1 MMKNLKFLTSY
12 MGLPL
17 LFVFFYSVGLLLFFL
32 PFTRDLFIVI
42 TPYTVILV
50 SAAVFYYHKEWNA
63 KSIGIL
69 VAIFVLSILVEN
81 IGVATGKLFGVYS
94 YGVGLGVKILHV
106 PVLIGLNWI
115 VLVYGSNGLVSK
127 YVSNTFLK
135 IIGASLLMVFYDC
148 ILELAAPLMD
158 MWEFVPNSPPI
169 QNYVL
174 WFLMAIV
181 FHTGIEIVK
190 VNTNNKPGQS
200 LFIIQVVF
208 FLIIAIGNSILGI

>member
-1 MMKNLKFLTSY
+1 
-12 MGLPL
+12 
-17 LFVFFYSVGLLLFFL
+17 
-32 PFTRDLFIVI
+32 
-42 TPYTVILV
+42 
-50 SAAVFYYHKEWNA
+50 
-63 KSIGIL
+63 
-69 VAIFVLSILVEN
+69 
-81 IGVATGKLFGVYS
+81 
-94 YGVGLGVKILHV
+94 
-106 PVLIGLNWI
+106 
-115 VLVYGSNGLVSK
+115 
-127 YVSNTFLK
+127 
-135 IIGASLLMVFYDC
+135 
-148 ILELAAPLMD
+148 LAAPLMD